1 MIAARTSLAW
11 ALRRLIAAV
20 PVVLGIAA
28 LSFLLIHLAPGD
40 PIYLLAGDGGSP
52 AYYAEMRARYG
63 LDRSLG
69 EQFIRYLTAI
79 GRGDFGHSFMYQRP
93 VAGLLADHL
102 LASLLLGMAALTLA
116 GSAGFAAGALAA
128 STRSRAADGLIRGA
142 ASLAYAAPVFWTGQ
156 MLVLIAAVRLGWL
169 PVSGFSSTR
178 ESLTGLAYAG
188 DVARHL
194 VLPAITLAL
203 PLMAV
208 IARLTRAAMIEA
220 SREPFARAGL
230 ARGLTRRR
238 VLAVHVAPHA
248 LIPVS
253 AFVGQHAA
261 EIVAGA
267 ALTEALFGW
276 PGAGYLVMH
285 ASLHRDYPLVIA
297 AFIGIS
303 VSVVVIN
310 ALVDTLMTWLDPR
323 LRLA

>member
-1 MIAARTSLAW
+1 MTAAGAARAW
-11 ALRRLIAAV
+11 ATRRLLAAV
-20 PVVLGIAA
+20 PVVLGITT
-28 LSFLLIHLAPGD
+28 LVFVLIHLAPGD

-69 EQFIRYLTAI
+69 WQFVRYVSAVA
-79 GRGDFGHSFMYQRP
+79 RGDFGYSFMYQRP
-93 VAGLLADHL
+93 AAALLLEHL
-102 LASLLLGMAALTLA
+102 PASLLLGVTALAVATA
-116 GSAGFAAGALAA
+116 GGLGAGAFAA
-128 STRSRAADGLIRGA
+128 STRMRVADALVRGA
-142 ASLAYAAPVFWTGQ
+142 ASVAYAAPVFWTGQ
-156 MLVLIAAVRLGWL
+156 LLVLVAAVQLGWL
-169 PVSGFSSTR
+169 PVSGFSSAR
-178 ESLTGLAYAG
+178 HPLTGFAHAL

-194 VLPAITLAL
+194 ALPALTLSL

-208 IARLTRAAMIEA
+208 IARVTRAAILETA
-220 SREPFARAGL
+220 REPFVAAGL
-230 ARGLTRRR
+230 ARGLSRRR
-238 VLAVHVAPHA
+238 MLSRHVAPHA
-248 LIPVS
+248 LVPVS

-276 PGAGYLVMH
+276 PGIGYLVMH

-303 VSVVVIN
+303 TSVVLVN
-310 ALVDTLMTWLDPR
+310 ALVDALVAWLDPR